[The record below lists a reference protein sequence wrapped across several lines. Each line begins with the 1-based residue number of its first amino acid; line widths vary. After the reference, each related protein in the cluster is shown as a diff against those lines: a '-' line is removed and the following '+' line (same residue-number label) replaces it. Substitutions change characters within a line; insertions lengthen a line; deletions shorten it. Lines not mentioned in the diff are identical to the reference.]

1 LPRAGKCLEG
11 SGGSPP
17 SHLSQ
22 LAGLSDEPLVEG
34 TPGSQLPGPPAGLG
48 PSAGHGPPRAEPNQD
63 LLAASLTHLHP

>member
-22 LAGLSDEPLVEG
+22 LAGLPSDEPLVEG
-34 TPGSQLPGPPAGLG
+34 TPGPPAGLG